1 MTVESVIDY
10 IKIDPYQVLRK
21 NINDKKNSLQFLP
34 KCLEEVS
41 KSKNFYW
48 NGQKLK
54 SSYLV
59 DIVHNLILKF
69 YFKKENK
76 FHLHSTI
83 LKEKYGY
90 LYNYYI
96 SWLENKGVL
105 ILMFNHQKGKNSRI
119 YSLQSAIFSS
129 QILRFNNPDRVLL
142 KKFKAKVCQIET
154 PQEDKNLI
162 EKDIRIKLVNDLY
175 GVQIQFDRAIFFL
188 ENLKDNQVDIYNRN
202 KYSVESINQSHIFF
216 HFDNYGRMHTN
227 FTILK
232 SYIRKNCLLIDGEET
247 CEIDIK
253 NSQPL
258 FLSKLII
265 DANSKWINSDE
276 LELLKQLTISGKYYN
291 YLMDNLGNIR
301 REEAKEMTY
310 KVFFGRNGT
319 NSRADKNFAKLFPTI
334 HNFIKLYK
342 REHGDYK
349 ILAYDLQRSE
359 SNLIFNKII
368 KSIMQINPEIKIV
381 TVHDSLIVQ
390 RRHFNEVNS
399 IFQTKLL
406 EEFGII

>member
-21 NINDKKNSLQFLP
+21 NINDKKNSLLFLP

-59 DIVHNLILKF
+59 DRVHNLILKF

-96 SWLENKGVL
+96 SWLENKGLL

-119 YSLQSAIFSS
+119 YSLQSGIFSS

-188 ENLKDNQVDIYNRN
+188 GTLLAT
-202 KYSVESINQSHIFF
+202 
-216 HFDNYGRMHTN
+216 GRTT
-227 FTILK
+227 FSSPVVTRQQCR
-232 SYIRKNCLLIDGEET
+232 YLI
-247 CEIDIK
+247 
-253 NSQPL
+253 
-258 FLSKLII
+258 
-265 DANSKWINSDE
+265 
-276 LELLKQLTISGKYYN
+276 
-291 YLMDNLGNIR
+291 
-301 REEAKEMTY
+301 
-310 KVFFGRNGT
+310 
-319 NSRADKNFAKLFPTI
+319 AKLMF
-334 HNFIKLYK
+334 
-342 REHGDYK
+342 R
-349 ILAYDLQRSE
+349 
-359 SNLIFNKII
+359 
-368 KSIMQINPEIKIV
+368 
-381 TVHDSLIVQ
+381 VQ
-390 RRHFNEVNS
+390 RR
-399 IFQTKLL
+399 T
-406 EEFGII
+406 